1 MNLADVVGLFG
12 VIAYLGAYGL
22 MQMRVLTLED
32 GRYAL
37 LNVVGGLALIY
48 SLCWNFNLWSFI
60 SQVMWLVFTVIGYL
74 RSKRQQAA

>member
-74 RSKRQQAA
+74 RSKRQQTA